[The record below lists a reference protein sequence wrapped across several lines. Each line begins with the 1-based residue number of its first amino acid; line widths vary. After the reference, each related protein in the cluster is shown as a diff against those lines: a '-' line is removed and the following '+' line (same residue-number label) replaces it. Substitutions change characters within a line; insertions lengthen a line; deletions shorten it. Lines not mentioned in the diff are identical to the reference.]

1 MVESDGINDHEFF
14 QMVFVRRVV
23 PVPSYDIE
31 WGEILPKKRD
41 RGLPI
46 HNLPILLHVCRALL
60 FLKLKMGLVLMYSAS
75 TLAAWS
81 TKPFGTAPYSDN
93 VVFLSISTW

>member
-1 MVESDGINDHEFF
+1 MVKSDRINDHEFF
-14 QMVFVRRVV
+14 QMVFVWRVV
-23 PVPSYDIE
+23 PVPGYDIE
-31 WGEILPKKRD
+31 GGEILPKRRD

-46 HNLPILLHVCRALL
+46 HNFPILLHICRALL

-75 TLAAWS
+75 PLAAWS
-81 TKPFGTAPYSDN
+81 TKPFGTAQHCED